1 MNQDKKISKNL
12 QSPLPPV
19 ISAITTKMLVPD
31 ILNKIKQDNLRVLVW
46 EKEHGWWNCFNEESD
61 YRKHVHFGALHI
73 LRKEPSSNNRLDS
86 ASMITVPTS
95 ISASVPASVPAS
107 VSASV
112 SASVP
117 ASVPASV
124 SASVSA
130 SETKTKTNRK
140 QKQQVNQSETSIF
153 SKKRKTSITSD
164 SDDEDR
170 MTSCGQCFGK
180 SFVPYDVD
188 ANNDTLYES
197 DLYLK

>member
-95 ISASVPASVPAS
+95 ISASVPE
-107 VSASV
+107 
-112 SASVP
+112 SVP